1 MPQAQR
7 QILIAVSGMFQ
18 PLYVIHKRRRYTGML
33 AISCIN
39 DAVSSQK
46 EKVKVAHRLMKYL
59 YYERLR
65 AHPFRGALHGTA

>member
-1 MPQAQR
+1 MPQARR

-18 PLYVIHKRRRYTGML
+18 PLYAFISAARYTGML

-46 EKVKVAHRLMKYL
+46 GESESCSPANEISVL
-59 YYERLR
+59 
-65 AHPFRGALHGTA
+65 